1 MLFDDLQNVSLFKAK
16 ETFTNLIDLNS
27 VEAEKL
33 SRYVIEPR
41 NSNKIEKKK
50 YSLKIDQ
57 VISNIEDLAK
67 PYKIIA
73 ESDIDR
79 FIKELASEPN
89 ADRLKKL
96 RNFLKRM
103 ELVQSITVD
112 KMRNNL
118 EQLLTP
124 HWESSNEIE
133 SM

>member
-16 ETFTNLIDLNS
+16 ETFTNLIELNS

-73 ESDIDR
+73 DSDIDR

-124 HWESSNEIE
+124 HWESLNEME